1 MDSVNIF
8 SNNRQI
14 INKNTK
20 FAGDSIPNNV
30 LNQKEICG
38 NIANTSKVP
47 LNTSQNIS

>member
-30 LNQKEICG
+30 VFNVLAIQSIVFPVVG
-38 NIANTSKVP
+38 NIPIT
-47 LNTSQNIS
+47 LTF